1 MTPCLT
7 LALQKK
13 GRLSIDSLSLLRQ
26 AGLIFETTERSLKV
40 SVQNFALEILLLRSN
55 DIPEIVAD
63 GVADIGISGQN
74 TIAEKGYQVREVEKL
89 GFGACEL
96 CLAYPEG
103 VENPNLE
110 GKSIATS
117 YPRLLQKYFDQQQIQ
132 AQIVPLSGSVELAPR
147 LNIADGICDLISSGS
162 TLRSNGLRKGG
173 CIFSSQAVLIANQ
186 AIPEPKRLL
195 LEKLLLR
202 IRAVLTAKKY
212 KYIVMNAKKSNLQKI
227 QTCVPGL
234 KKPTIS
240 ELTDPNYVSI
250 ASVVEEDT
258 FWSTIEQLK
267 AAGASG
273 ILVLPI
279 EKMVL

>member
-1 MTPCLT
+1 MTPRLT

-13 GRLSIDSLSLLRQ
+13 GRLSTDSFALLRQ
-26 AGLIFETTERSLKV
+26 AGLIFEITARSLKV
-40 SVQNFALEILLLRSN
+40 SVQNFELEILLLRSG
-55 DIPEIVAD
+55 DIPEIVAN

-74 TIAEKGYQVREVEKL
+74 TIAEKGYRVRELEKL
-89 GFGACEL
+89 GFGACQL

-103 VENPNLE
+103 IENPCLE
-110 GKSIATS
+110 GKRIATS
-117 YPRLLQKYFDQQQIQ
+117 YPRLLQKYFDQRNIN
-132 AQIVPLSGSVELAPR
+132 AAIIPLSGSVELAPR
-147 LNIADGICDLISSGS
+147 LKIADGVCDLISSGS
-162 TLRSNGLRKGG
+162 TLRSNGLRQGE
-173 CIFSSQAVLIANQ
+173 CIFSSQAVLMANQ
-186 AIPEPKRLL
+186 SIPKDKTLL

-212 KYIVMNAKKSNLQKI
+212 KYVVMNAEKSNLQKI

-234 KKPTIS
+234 KKPTVS
-240 ELTDPNYVSI
+240 ELADPNYVSM

-279 EKMVL
+279 EKMVR